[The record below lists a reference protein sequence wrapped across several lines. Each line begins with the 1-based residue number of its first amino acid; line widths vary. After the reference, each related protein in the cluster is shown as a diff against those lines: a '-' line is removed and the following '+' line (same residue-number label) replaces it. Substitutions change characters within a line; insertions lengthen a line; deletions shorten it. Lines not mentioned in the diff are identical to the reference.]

1 MLEVTR
7 IKKTGAIVYPVGKQD
22 SMHTLVLFPYKRKSN
37 RGDLGVVQAVRNEN
51 LKKDR
56 ETFM

>member
-7 IKKTGAIVYPVGKQD
+7 IKKTGKIVYPIGMKD
-22 SMHTLVLFPYKRKSN
+22 STHTLVLFPHETKTH
-37 RGDLGVVQAVRNEN
+37 RGNLGVVQPVRNEN

-56 ETFM
+56 ETLV

>member
-7 IKKTGAIVYPVGKQD
+7 IKKTGKIVYPVGKQD
-22 SMHTLVLFPYKRKSN
+22 SMHTLVLFPHETKTN

-56 ETFM
+56 ETLL